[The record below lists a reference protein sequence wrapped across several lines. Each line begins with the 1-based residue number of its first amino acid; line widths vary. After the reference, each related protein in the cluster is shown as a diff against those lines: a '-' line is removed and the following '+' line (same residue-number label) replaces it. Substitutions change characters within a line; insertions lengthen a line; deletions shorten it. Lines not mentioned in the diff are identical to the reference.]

1 MSSDDPDSPPAAS
14 RWASLTASAFRLDAL
29 STPSLRDVRAALDQV
44 LEVFDAH
51 LEPAEDFEGAAVRR
65 FALSLRRALGAAS

>member
-1 MSSDDPDSPPAAS
+1 MTQDDPDIPAEPS

-29 STPSLRDVRAALDQV
+29 ATPSVRDARAALDHV

-51 LEPAEDFEGAAVRR
+51 VEPAEDFEGAAVRR
-65 FALSLRRALGAAS
+65 FALSLQRALGAAS